1 MSEEQAGWY
10 VVRAQP
16 KRERAASAYIQK
28 MLGLEVVAPQVSY
41 IKSTKRGKV
50 LWREAMFPGYLFV
63 KFVRSLHERG
73 VCAAPGV
80 LKLVKFGV
88 YVPTI
93 EEDFVLQLRDVVGED
108 SSLALER
115 VVNVGG
121 KYEVANGPMQGQE
134 GEVVEVLPGGDR
146 VRMLL
151 EILGGEQFVEVDIYS
166 LLMAARPDMED

>member
-1 MSEEQAGWY
+1 MSDEQAGWY

-28 MLGLEVVAPQVSY
+28 LLGLEVVAPQVSY

-63 KFVRSLHERG
+63 KFVRSEMERG

-80 LKLVKFGV
+80 MKLVKFGE

-93 EEDFVLQLRDVVGED
+93 EEQFVLQLRDVIGENC
-108 SSLALER
+108 SLELER
-115 VVNVGG
+115 VVSVGG

-134 GEVVEVLPGGDR
+134 GEVVEVLPGGER

-151 EILGGEQFVEVDIYS
+151 DFIGGERSVEVDIYS
-166 LLMAARPDMED
+166 LLMPTRPDMEN